1 MRIVFFG
8 SSEFALK
15 PLTALA
21 GAGFRPLCVV
31 TQPDKS
37 KARGLTPAGTLIKNE
52 ALRRGLEVF
61 QPEDINSGV
70 SIEFLRELKPD
81 LFVVV
86 AYGQMLSETVLAIPV
101 IMPVNLHPSLLP
113 KYRGAAPLNWA
124 IIKGETSTG
133 VSIVKMTKRMDA
145 GPVLRSKAADILK
158 EDDAVS
164 LGDRLSGLGADLLI
178 ETVREIERGNSGGI
192 PQKEEDATFA
202 PLLKKED
209 GRIDWNNSA
218 YCIRNLVRG
227 CAGWPGTFTCFR
239 GRLLKIKETKVIE
252 ENSSADIPVS
262 PGRIVAVSPQG
273 MEISCGK
280 GRLSIKKLQPESKKE
295 MTAEEFINGYK
306 PLVGECFTGLL

>member
-8 SSEFALK
+8 SSEFALRS
-15 PLTALA
+15 LTELV

-37 KARGLTPAGTLIKNE
+37 KARGLALAGTIIKDE
-52 ALRRGLEVF
+52 SLRRGLEVF

-70 SIEFLRELKPD
+70 SAAFLKGLKPD

-86 AYGQMLSETVLAIPV
+86 AYGQMLSEAVLAIPV

-113 KYRGAAPLNWA
+113 NYRGAAPLNWA

-133 VSIVKMTKRMDA
+133 VSVVKMTERMDA

-178 ETVREIERGNSGGI
+178 EAVREIERGNLSGI
-192 PQKEEDATFA
+192 PQNEEDATFA

-209 GRIDWNNSA
+209 GRINWNNSA
-218 YCIRNLVRG
+218 DSIRNLVRG
-227 CAGWPGTFTCFR
+227 CAGWPGTFTYFR
-239 GRLLKIKETKVIE
+239 GRLLKIKEAEIKE
-252 ENSSADIPVS
+252 DDSPADIPAS
-262 PGRIVAVSPQG
+262 PGRIIAMIPEG
-273 MEISCGK
+273 LEISCGK
-280 GRLSIKKLQPESKKE
+280 GRLLIKRLQPESKRE

-306 PLVGECFTGLL
+306 PLAGECFTGLL